1 MKDLSAFAADTL
13 DINLGRGRKVS
24 IDPPSA
30 ADGAKLA
37 ALVTLGAAVA
47 TNDVNDG
54 VNAIAQNLLKDLDTE
69 GLHRLA
75 VGDAY
80 DTMLEQGWPGKD
92 VETVCTYATYY
103 WTFGEDPADQ
113 ILESREKGPRG
124 KLRRRGRN

>member
-54 VNAIAQNLLKDLDTE
+54 VNAVAQNLLKDLDAE

-103 WTFGEDPADQ
+103 WTFGEDTADQ

>member
-24 IDPPSA
+24 IEPPSA

-75 VGDAY
+75 VGTAY
-80 DTMLEQGWPGKD
+80 DTKIGRAS
-92 VETVCTYATYY
+92 C
-103 WTFGEDPADQ
+103 
-113 ILESREKGPRG
+113 RERV
-124 KLRRRGRN
+124 

>member
-13 DINLGRGRKVS
+13 DINLGRGRRIS
-24 IDPPSA
+24 IEPPSA

-47 TNDVNDG
+47 TNDVNDT
-54 VNAIAQNLLKDLDTE
+54 VTAMAQDMMKDLDQE

-80 DTMLEQGWPGKD
+80 DAMIEQGWPGKD

-103 WTFGEDPADQ
+103 WTFGEDTADQ
-113 ILESREKGPRG
+113 ILESRDKGPRG
-124 KLRRRGRN
+124 KRRRRGKN

>member
-13 DINLGRGRKVS
+13 DINLGRSRRIS
-24 IDPPSA
+24 IEPPSA

-47 TNDVNDG
+47 TNDVNDT
-54 VNAIAQNLLKDLDTE
+54 VTAMAQDMMKDLDQE

-80 DTMLEQGWPGKD
+80 DVMIEQGWPGKD

-103 WTFGEDPADQ
+103 WTFGEDTADQ
-113 ILESREKGPRG
+113 ILESRERGPRG
-124 KLRRRGRN
+124 KRRRRGKN

>member
-69 GLHRLA
+69 GLYRLA

-80 DTMLEQGWPGKD
+80 DTMLEQAWPGKD

-103 WTFGEDPADQ
+103 WTFGEDTADQ

>member
-54 VNAIAQNLLKDLDTE
+54 VSAVAQNLLKDLDTE

-103 WTFGEDPADQ
+103 WTFGEDTADQ